1 MSMSNLS
8 TRQDLPMTGAETQ
21 TRPGNQIRGNR
32 PTWRQHVVYEIYP
45 KSYADGDGDGVGD
58 LAGIRSRLQHIADLG
73 ADAIW
78 IAPWYPSPG
87 ADGGYDITDYRAID
101 PVLGTLAQAEA
112 LIAEAHSAGLRVITD
127 LVVNHTSHQ
136 HPWFTEALAAGAGSP
151 ERARYIFRDG
161 AGDSGDLPPN
171 NWFSTFGDCSWTRVS
186 EANGTPGQWYLH
198 TFAPEQPDLD
208 WTNQEVR
215 AEVADILRFWF
226 DRGVDGI
233 RADAVPAMAKAQG
246 LPDTPHD
253 AALGFRPS
261 VWTDAPN
268 WDVDEVHRI
277 MREWRAIADTYEPP
291 RFFIAE
297 AVVSSPQR
305 LSAYLRP
312 DELHAAFNFDFLRA
326 GWDASRLRSAIDVTL
341 DSLRPVG
348 APATWVLSS
357 HDETRHATRLG
368 RAETQAAIMGF
379 DLDPTSELEVGTRRA
394 RAAAL
399 LQLALPGLACL
410 YQGDELGLPEV
421 VDLPEEMLQDP
432 IWERSGHTSRG
443 RDGCRVPLP
452 WNGAEPPFGFS
463 PSGTSTWLP
472 QPSDWGVLTVEA
484 QGEDPDSMLNLY
496 RAALKLRR
504 QLPDLGLEDF
514 EWQGAPNGVLA
525 FRRGEGFECIVNLSA
540 SVCPLNLDG
549 RRVLL
554 ASGPLPDSLLPPNTA
569 AWLRAHDG
577 EDSET
582 IASSGAPLG
591 VPAGSDRSR
600 N

>member
-1 MSMSNLS
+1 M
-8 TRQDLPMTGAETQ
+8 
-21 TRPGNQIRGNR
+21 
-32 PTWRQHVVYEIYP
+32 
-45 KSYADGDGDGVGD
+45 
-58 LAGIRSRLQHIADLG
+58 
-73 ADAIW
+73 
-78 IAPWYPSPG
+78 
-87 ADGGYDITDYRAID
+87 
-101 PVLGTLAQAEA
+101 
-112 LIAEAHSAGLRVITD
+112 
-127 LVVNHTSHQ
+127 
-136 HPWFTEALAAGAGSP
+136 
-151 ERARYIFRDG
+151 
-161 AGDSGDLPPN
+161 
-171 NWFSTFGDCSWTRVS
+171 
-186 EANGTPGQWYLH
+186 
-198 TFAPEQPDLD
+198 
-208 WTNQEVR
+208 
-215 AEVADILRFWF
+215 
-226 DRGVDGI
+226 
-233 RADAVPAMAKAQG
+233 
-246 LPDTPHD
+246 
-253 AALGFRPS
+253 
-261 VWTDAPN
+261 
-268 WDVDEVHRI
+268 
-277 MREWRAIADTYEPP
+277 
-291 RFFIAE
+291 
-297 AVVSSPQR
+297 
-305 LSAYLRP
+305 
-312 DELHAAFNFDFLRA
+312 
-326 GWDASRLRSAIDVTL
+326 
-341 DSLRPVG
+341 
-348 APATWVLSS
+348 LSS

-514 EWQGAPNGVLA
+514 EWRGAPNGVLA